1 MAIVWPSIPVLTSGV
16 GEPARQLVRQ
26 GRSFP
31 DTCWRGFPTVRHRA
45 QDYPSARI
53 VFTQKVNYRGLS
65 SRKAS
70 YFGMSILRRLT
81 AVGVSLLVLQ
91 GTLAGRGD
99 ACQSHDTGT
108 AKVHDVMAMPAPRE
122 AMPMSPAT
130 TAHAA
135 PEAGES
141 ASCDSGAPNDGCAF
155 PGSTG
160 PCDMAGACAPSIPG
174 VRVIMAQGL
183 IEPSGTRAGLALDPP
198 TRSTAPEPP
207 PPRA

>member
-1 MAIVWPSIPVLTSGV
+1 MAIAWPSSPVLTSGV

-26 GRSFP
+26 GRRFP
-31 DTCWRGFPTVRHRA
+31 DTSWRGFPTVRPRA
-45 QDYPSARI
+45 QDYPSVRI
-53 VFTQKVNYRGLS
+53 VFTQKVDSWGLS

-70 YFGMSILRRLT
+70 YLGMSILRRLT

-91 GTLAGRGD
+91 ATLAGRGD
-99 ACQSHDTGT
+99 ACQSHDTGM

-135 PEAGES
+135 PEAGQS
-141 ASCDSGAPNDGCAF
+141 ASCDSGAPNDDCAF

-160 PCDMAGACAPSIPG
+160 TCDMAGACAPLIVG
-174 VRVIMAQGL
+174 VRVIMAERL
-183 IEPSGTRAGLALDPP
+183 IEPSEARAGLVLDPP